1 MIIITFLTLLVMSE
15 SKRKLHIN
23 NSKAFSFGFLRNIM
37 KILIII
43 FADELYIMQDDDAYN
58 IHGHLIV

>member
-1 MIIITFLTLLVMSE
+1 MSE